1 MEHGNLVIARVG
13 IQEAEAFKT
22 RSGVN
27 QSVNFRERMVI
38 FWETLFKSG
47 KSTDIYHLSI

>member
-13 IQEAEAFKT
+13 IQEAEVFKT

-27 QSVNFRERMVI
+27 QLVNHRERMVI
-38 FWETLFKSG
+38 FWESFV
-47 KSTDIYHLSI
+47 